1 MLIRNHVPFKDI
13 FQRNWRTF
21 TAVVLYAC
29 LVSYLYENSEE
40 TLKHFLEIPSFIA
53 SSLGTS
59 LAFFL
64 GFITNS
70 AYDRWWEARK
80 RWGTIVNDSRN
91 FAREVLTFIQSDK
104 KEDQNTVKSLIF
116 HQIAW
121 CYSLKHQLRR
131 QDPKASLQRILGN
144 QIIQDYL
151 SQNNPANAIMYRQ
164 GKVLKQFKENKN
176 IDAFEAMQ
184 IDSTMNRLIDH
195 MGANERIKNTI
206 FPTQYS
212 FFVYLFIILFLVMV
226 PHASVVTMGWYS
238 VPLTFVLAFVY
249 LMIESIE
256 ISMQDPYDMEPS
268 DTPMSAICRTIEID
282 LMQMMGE
289 KKVPKPV
296 LPVDGILH

>member
-1 MLIRNHVPFKDI
+1 MLIRNHIPFKSI
-13 FQRNWRTF
+13 FSRNWLTF
-21 TAVVLYAC
+21 IAVTGYAAVISFTYYSGNEVIKD
-29 LVSYLYENSEE
+29 LLN
-40 TLKHFLEIPSFIA
+40 IPSFITA
-53 SSLGTS
+53 ILGTS

-91 FAREVLTFIQSDK
+91 IGREFHTLIKAENEDDK
-104 KEDQNTVKSLIF
+104 QTIKSLIY

-121 CYSLKHQLRR
+121 CYAVKHQLRK
-131 QDPKASLQRILGN
+131 QDPSASIQRILGKDTMEFFRKYSN
-144 QIIQDYL
+144 A
-151 SQNNPANAIMYRQ
+151 ANAIMHRQ
-164 GKVLKQFKENKN
+164 ITVVKRLQKEGKIN
-176 IDAFEAMQ
+176 DYDAMQ
-184 IDSTMNRLIDH
+184 IDSTINRLIDH

-212 FFVYLFIILFLVMV
+212 FFIHLFIILFLIMV
-226 PHASVVTMGWYS
+226 PHGAVESQGWYT
-238 VPLTFVLAFVY
+238 VPITFILAFVY
-249 LMIESIE
+249 LMIETIE
-256 ISMQDPYDMEPS
+256 ISMQDPFDMEPS

-289 KKVPKPV
+289 KKIPKPV